1 MAGRPGK
8 KPQPPPKSPFD
19 EFADDVEGFEEDVP
33 AVDAE
38 GNPIPGARTRDWRD
52 VEKYRELRELKKL
65 VGEDFD
71 DLFEDETS
79 FPSAKPRSKNTKA
92 KTGAKARR

>member
-8 KPQPPPKSPFD
+8 KSQPPPKPAID
-19 EFADDVEGFEEDVP
+19 EFADDVEGFEEELP

-38 GNPIPGARTRDWRD
+38 GNPIPGTRTRDWRD

-71 DLFEDETS
+71 HLFDDELS
-79 FPSAKPRSKNTKA
+79 LPSAKPRSRSKSKS
-92 KTGAKARR
+92 KR